1 MPRGYKGFNQ
11 RDFNKISKKSP
22 LLAGICAGII
32 FIFQGIVLCYFGAD
46 DFGVAFIILGALAII
61 IGALVQANNRPDE
74 KTDNINVL
82 DTDTPLVNLER
93 IKEKTDIPQDFDFDF
108 LTENIIIDNT
118 FKENIIRFAQL
129 SISSLIDNYGD
140 ERLYYES
147 GKFNKSTRI
156 FELKIRDEKYYK
168 TVERYVQRNYE
179 RYPIYSETKKK
190 IKYIEKKIKLT
201 NATLESLNDHNDDII
216 SSSASHIII
225 DVNDVEFVPYWFML
239 IWLGKFYTSKI
250 DISNNKIKS
259 LNSQYLVDSTAIQN
273 SLLKC
278 QNELNDA
285 EAFKN
290 NLVLKI
296 SKISR
301 KLQRKTV
308 FFKKHKLKEQSKL
321 NDMFSKCEQNITALS
336 SAIDKLTENAQKCI
350 EYKDNSIKEINDYKD
365 ASYKIYYKLLK
376 KLPHLETT
384 LDTTSDFKP
393 LKNISSLE
401 YTKIVGCYI
410 IRNTENGKCYV
421 GQSKDVMRR
430 IKQHFKGTVPNN
442 PIFAEDYYTSKNPN
456 KEDLFEIK
464 VIELQTKDEL
474 DQTEKELIEEYDA
487 YRTGYNGTQ
496 GNT

>member
-61 IGALVQANNRPDE
+61 IGALVQANNRPNKE
-74 KTDNINVL
+74 IKTA
-82 DTDTPLVNLER
+82 DTSITETPLVNMER
-93 IKEKTDIPQDFDFDF
+93 IREKPDVPQDFDFDF
-108 LTENIIIDNT
+108 L
-118 FKENIIRFAQL
+118 KENIVIDDIFKERLIKFARL
-129 SISSLIDNYGD
+129 STTTLGD
-140 ERLYYES
+140 DRGSEKLYYES
-147 GKFNKSTRI
+147 SKFNKSTRI
-156 FELKIRDEKYYK
+156 FELKVRDEKSYQ

-179 RYPIYSETKKK
+179 RYPVYSAPKKK

-201 NATLESLNDHNDDII
+201 NATLEGLNDNSDRII
-216 SSSASHIII
+216 SNFSSHIIMAI
-225 DVNDVEFVPYWFML
+225 NDVDLVPYWFML
-239 IWLGKFYTSKI
+239 IWLGKFYSYKI
-250 DISNNKIKS
+250 DTCNDKIKS

-278 QNELNDA
+278 QNELKDA
-285 EAFKN
+285 ETFKIS
-290 NLVLKI
+290 LARKI

-301 KLQRKTV
+301 KLQRKIIL
-308 FFKKHKLKEQSKL
+308 FKKCKLKKQGKL

-336 SAIDKLTENAQKCI
+336 SAIDKLTENAQKCV

-365 ASYKIYYKLLK
+365 ASYKIYHELLK

-421 GQSKDVMRR
+421 GQSKDVIRR

-442 PIFAEDYYTSKNPN
+442 PVFAEDYYTSKNPN